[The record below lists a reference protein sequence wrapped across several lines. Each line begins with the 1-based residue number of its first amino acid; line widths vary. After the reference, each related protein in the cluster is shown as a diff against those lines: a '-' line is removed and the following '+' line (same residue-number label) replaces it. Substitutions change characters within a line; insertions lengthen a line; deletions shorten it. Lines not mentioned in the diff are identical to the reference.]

1 MGNIRQALQSQHYAY
16 VRVAN
21 VELSV
26 TEKKNKK
33 KKRMINDEKLMI
45 SNKTIKTKTH

>member
-26 TEKKNKK
+26 TEKNKQ